1 MNEVIHNLY
10 AVQDGAVGTF
20 LPPFT
25 CENDAVACRAFSNAA
40 NSKTHEFALFASDY
54 TLFRVGTYCP
64 GTGEPEKTPHVN
76 LGTAKAHQRMSE
88 IAENV
93 ENIQAG
99 GTS

>member
-1 MNEVIHNLY
+1 MNEIKHNLY

-40 NSKTHEFALFASDY
+40 NSETHEFALFSSDY
-54 TLFRVGTYCP
+54 TLFRIGTYCP
-64 GTGEPEKTPHVN
+64 ATGSVEETDHIN
-76 LGTAKAHQRMSE
+76 LGNAKAHVRMKE

-93 ENIQAG
+93 DTIQAG
-99 GTS
+99 GTK